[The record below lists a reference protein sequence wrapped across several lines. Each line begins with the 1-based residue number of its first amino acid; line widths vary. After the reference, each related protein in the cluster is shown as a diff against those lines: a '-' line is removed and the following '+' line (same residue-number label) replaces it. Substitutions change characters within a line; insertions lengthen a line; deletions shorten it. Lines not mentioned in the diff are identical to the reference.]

1 MKIVMTLLVR
11 DEEDILDHNLRY
23 HLAQGV
29 DFFIVMDHMS
39 TDGTPEILDAYRRAG
54 VAEVIPQKHAG
65 YLQGQWV
72 TSMARRAAVHHGA
85 DWVINNDADE
95 FWWPLHGDLRST
107 LARVPDRFGGVAVA
121 RHNFQP
127 LADSTGSFLD
137 RMVHRDAVSTNNLGE
152 PLPGKVCHRGHP
164 EVIVSQGNHGAIVP
178 GRQSLFQEPVI
189 EILHF
194 PMRSLKQF
202 ENKIALGGRA
212 YEMSPEL
219 GAGTGST
226 WRSLFTTLKREGLER
241 HYESACLAPDGIARM
256 IQEGALVRDER
267 LRNFMRADR
276 SSAGPR
282 PAGHPQTR

>member
-39 TDGTPEILDAYRRAG
+39 TDGTPEILDAYQRAG

-72 TSMARRAAVHHGA
+72 TSMASRAAVHHGA

-219 GAGTGST
+219 GLGLGST
-226 WRSLFTTLKREGLER
+226 WRSLFAKLKREGLEQ

-256 IQEGALVRDER
+256 IQTGALVRDER
-267 LRNFMRADR
+267 LRNFMRAEP
-276 SSAGPR
+276 SSAGPC

>member
-39 TDGTPEILDAYRRAG
+39 TDGTPEILDAYQRAG

-72 TSMARRAAVHHGA
+72 TSMASRAAVHHGA

-219 GAGTGST
+219 GLGLGST
-226 WRSLFTTLKREGLER
+226 WRSLFAKLKREGLEQ

-256 IQEGALVRDER
+256 IQAGALVRDER
-267 LRNFMRADR
+267 LRNFMRAER
-276 SSAGPR
+276 SSAGPC

>member
-39 TDGTPEILDAYRRAG
+39 TDGTPEILDAYQRAG
-54 VAEVIPQKHAG
+54 VAEVIPQKHTG

-219 GAGTGST
+219 GLGLGST
-226 WRSLFTTLKREGLER
+226 WRSLFAKLKREGLEQ

-256 IQEGALVRDER
+256 IPAGALVRDER
-267 LRNFMRADR
+267 LRNFIRAER
-276 SSAGPR
+276 SSAGPC

>member
-1 MKIVMTLLVR
+1 MTLLVR

-54 VAEVIPQKHAG
+54 VAEVILQEHAG

-72 TSMARRAAVHHGA
+72 TWMARRGAVHHGA

-95 FWWPLHGDLRST
+95 FWWPLDGNLRST
-107 LARVPDRFGGVAVA
+107 LAGISDRFGGVAVP
-121 RHNFQP
+121 RHNFRP
-127 LADSTGSFLD
+127 LAGSAGLFLD
-137 RMVHRDAVSTNNLGE
+137 RMVHRDAVSTNSLGG

-164 EVIVSQGNHGAIVP
+164 EVIVSQGNHDALVP
-178 GRQSLFQEPVI
+178 GRESLFQEPAI

-219 GAGTGST
+219 GSELGGT
-226 WRSLFTTLKREGLER
+226 WRSLYATLMRKGLA
-241 HYESACLAPDGIARM
+241 HYYESACLTPADIPRM
-256 IQEGALVRDER
+256 IQDGALVRDER
-267 LRNFMRADR
+267 LRNFLRPDRASARPCPGGTPQDR
-276 SSAGPR
+276 
-282 PAGHPQTR
+282 

>member
-1 MKIVMTLLVR
+1 
-11 DEEDILDHNLRY
+11 
-23 HLAQGV
+23 
-29 DFFIVMDHMS
+29 MDHMS
-39 TDGTPEILDAYRRAG
+39 TDSTPEILDAYQRAG

-72 TSMARRAAVHHGA
+72 TSMASRAAVHHGA

-121 RHNFQP
+121 RHNFRP

-219 GAGTGST
+219 GLGLGST
-226 WRSLFTTLKREGLER
+226 WRSLFAKLKREGLEQ

-256 IQEGALVRDER
+256 IQTGALVRDER
-267 LRNFMRADR
+267 LRNFMRAEP
-276 SSAGPR
+276 SSAGPC

>member
-39 TDGTPEILDAYRRAG
+39 TDGTPEILDAYQRAG

-72 TSMARRAAVHHGA
+72 TSMASRAAVHHGA

-219 GAGTGST
+219 GLGLGST
-226 WRSLFTTLKREGLER
+226 WRSLFAKLKREGLEQ

-256 IQEGALVRDER
+256 IQAGALVRDER
-267 LRNFMRADR
+267 LRNFIRAER
-276 SSAGPR
+276 SSAGPC

>member
-1 MKIVMTLLVR
+1 VKIVMTLLVR

-121 RHNFQP
+121 RHNFRP
-127 LADSTGSFLD
+127 LAGSVGSFLEQ
-137 RMVHRDAVSTNNLGE
+137 MVLRDAVSVNSSGE

-164 EVIVSQGNHGAIVP
+164 EVVVSQGNHGAIVP
-178 GRQSLFQEPVI
+178 GRESLFQESVI

-219 GAGTGST
+219 GVGTGST

-276 SSAGPR
+276 SSATLCRAGR
-282 PAGHPQTR
+282 PQER

>member
-1 MKIVMTLLVR
+1 MTLLVR

-256 IQEGALVRDER
+256 IQAGALVRDER
-267 LRNFMRADR
+267 LRNFIRAER
-276 SSAGPR
+276 SSAGPC

>member
-39 TDGTPEILDAYRRAG
+39 TDGTPEILDAYQRAG

-72 TSMARRAAVHHGA
+72 TSMASRAAVHHGA

-121 RHNFQP
+121 RHNFRP

-219 GAGTGST
+219 GLGLGST
-226 WRSLFTTLKREGLER
+226 WRSLFAKLKREGLEQ

-256 IQEGALVRDER
+256 IQAGALVRDER
-267 LRNFMRADR
+267 LRNFMRAER
-276 SSAGPR
+276 SSAGPC